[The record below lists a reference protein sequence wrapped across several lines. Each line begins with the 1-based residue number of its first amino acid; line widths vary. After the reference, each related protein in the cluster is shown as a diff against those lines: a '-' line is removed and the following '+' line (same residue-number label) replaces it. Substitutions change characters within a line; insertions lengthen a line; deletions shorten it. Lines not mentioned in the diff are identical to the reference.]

1 MPLHGRAPN
10 RAPKLTK
17 STKPNTGGGVSG
29 CLGGLVT
36 PAGRRG
42 EPAAPMFCVDAL
54 TTKRALLEVEA
65 RGLTGA
71 QRVADL
77 ES

>member
-1 MPLHGRAPN
+1 
-10 RAPKLTK
+10 
-17 STKPNTGGGVSG
+17 
-29 CLGGLVT
+29 
-36 PAGRRG
+36 
-42 EPAAPMFCVDAL
+42 MFCVDAL